1 MQIQGVLQRQLELR
15 HQQRRHRSL
24 SVPTAVHDFS
34 GNDYL
39 GLSQHPQVRDAF
51 QQGVQQWGTGSGSS
65 PLVAGYQTPHAYL
78 RRQLSE
84 WLERDNVLLFSSGFG
99 ANQCTMRA
107 LAPLY
112 GRVLLDRLSHASL
125 LDGVR
130 EQRHWKRFAHNDAVH
145 AKKLLNPDATNLIV
159 TESVFS
165 MDGDSAP
172 LHELAALDADL
183 WVDDAHGLGIVGA
196 DGRSAASQLSQ
207 TQAPLITATF
217 GKALGVMGAAL
228 VGTDSVIDYLVNY
241 GREFIYSTAFP
252 AAQAA
257 AVSAAIK
264 IVQSAEGARLRQQL
278 DTNVAL
284 FSELAARVNIP
295 LGTSQHAIQTL
306 VVGSDANVMNIGVA
320 LNSQGFKCGTIRTPT
335 VPEGTARLRITLTAQ
350 HKEADIR
357 AFVAA
362 LADCY
367 QRLTETEVV

>member
-15 HQQRRHRSL
+15 RQQRRHRSL
-24 SVPTAVHDFS
+24 SVAAAARDFS
-34 GNDYL
+34 ANDYL
-39 GLSQHPQVRDAF
+39 GLSQHSQVRAAF
-51 QQGVQQWGTGSGSS
+51 QQGIQQWGAGSGSS

-84 WLERDNVLLFSSGFG
+84 WLERDNVLLFSSGFS

-112 GRVLLDRLSHASL
+112 ERVVLDRLSHASL

-130 EQRHWKRFAHNDAVH
+130 EQRHWKRFAHNDAAH
-145 AKKLLNPDATNLIV
+145 AKKQLKPEATNLIV

-172 LHELAALDADL
+172 LSELAALDADL
-183 WVDDAHGLGIVGA
+183 WVDDAHGLGIVGPE
-196 DGRSAASQLSQ
+196 GRSVGGQFSQAQ
-207 TQAPLITATF
+207 VPLVTATF

-228 VGTDSVIDYLVNY
+228 VGTDSVTDYLVNF

-264 IVQSAEGARLRQQL
+264 IVQSAEGTQLRHQL
-278 DTNVAL
+278 ATNIAL
-284 FSELAARVNIP
+284 FSDLAARANIP
-295 LGTSQHAIQTL
+295 LGDSRHAIQTL
-306 VVGSDANVMNIGVA
+306 VVGSDANVMRIGEA
-320 LNSQGFKCGTIRTPT
+320 LSSQGFKCGTIRPPT

-350 HKEADIR
+350 HQEANIR

-367 QRLTETEVV
+367 HQLTETQAV